1 MRLWNLGVAAFDI
14 VPLVLLCVA
23 LKSDEWLR
31 QHEFGYVMDSK
42 FASGFLASG
51 VVLLLMSICCNV
63 YTSYTEDMRVV
74 ALSFAGAIFHLCVSL
89 VMFLATATFFSLGL
103 IITWFIPC
111 LPQHWDLPEFYHTV
125 VTSGF
130 FCTAHGG
137 IEEAAGARIDL
148 QRLAQPDADDVPDV
162 DTKGKSS
169 GEAAGAAAIAS
180 IYIVLYLI
188 GKFLAWVYHLDWTQP
203 ALLLV
208 RPCKWLANVFFV
220 TGFIFWLVFAAA
232 EVKTDG
238 GPSKIEMGE
247 ASRIAVAGIALTMAS
262 LAVEYWQLRSKG
274 KPVIDVSKL
283 DEEVLDQSANE

>member
-1 MRLWNLGVAAFDI
+1 MVHPI
-14 VPLVLLCVA
+14 
-23 LKSDEWLR
+23 
-31 QHEFGYVMDSK
+31 
-42 FASGFLASG
+42 
-51 VVLLLMSICCNV
+51 
-63 YTSYTEDMRVV
+63 
-74 ALSFAGAIFHLCVSL
+74 
-89 VMFLATATFFSLGL
+89 
-103 IITWFIPC
+103 
-111 LPQHWDLPEFYHTV
+111 PQHWDLPQFYNTV